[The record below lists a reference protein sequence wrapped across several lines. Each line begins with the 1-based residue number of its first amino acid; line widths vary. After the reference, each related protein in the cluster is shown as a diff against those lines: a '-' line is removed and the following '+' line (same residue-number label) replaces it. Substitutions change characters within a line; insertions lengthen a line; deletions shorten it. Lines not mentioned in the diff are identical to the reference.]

1 MCANT
6 TQRIQLCGSKNKKG
20 ITYDEIE
27 KCWEERIKERWS
39 NTPIESLKFARD
51 CAFYGIKAG
60 CKREKIEMP
69 YKTSED
75 LGDDIDSFEDL
86 NFAVEAFTKAVGD
99 FFQVKSQG

>member
-1 MCANT
+1 MEF
-6 TQRIQLCGSKNKKG
+6 KNLP
-20 ITYDEIE
+20 IFFNMTAIE
-27 KCWEERIKERWS
+27 NVMKASQMEDFSAFGDKMQFVK
-39 NTPIESLKFARD
+39 SLKFARD

-69 YKTSED
+69 YKTSEE

-99 FFQVKSQG
+99 FFQVKSQD

>member
-1 MCANT
+1 MTA
-6 TQRIQLCGSKNKKG
+6 
-20 ITYDEIE
+20 IE
-27 KCWEERIKERWS
+27 NVMKASQMEDFSSFGDKMEFVK
-39 NTPIESLKFARD
+39 SLKFARD

-99 FFQVKSQG
+99 FFQVKSLEQKAQ